1 MGQIANIDTR
11 NDTIQG
17 RVSRIDPAVQNGT
30 VTIDVALPDELPRS
44 ARPDLSVDGTVVIEQ
59 LDGVNYMGRPAYG
72 QAESRVGIFRIVED
86 GAYAQRATVL
96 LGRSSVNE
104 IEIREGLEPG
114 DIVILSDMS
123 QWDGFDRVRLR

>member
-1 MGQIANIDTR
+1 MTTSWQRIR
-11 NDTIQG
+11 SK
-17 RVSRIDPAVQNGT
+17 RSRGGT
-30 VTIDVALPDELPRS
+30 LKLGGHRRP
-44 ARPDLSVDGTVVIEQ
+44 RPDLSVDGTVVIEQ

-72 QAESRVGIFRIVED
+72 QALSRGGILRIVED

-96 LGRSSVNE
+96 LGWSSVNE